1 MDEVCELSLFLK
13 AVGIIVVK
21 WMRVGKYV
29 SVHTCCTEWAPL
41 KQAKKDQFSPRD
53 LSVTSSYENTHE
65 TSESPIDLF
74 KNLKRLLPLEK
85 CIILINA

>member
-1 MDEVCELSLFLK
+1 
-13 AVGIIVVK
+13 
-21 WMRVGKYV
+21 
-29 SVHTCCTEWAPL
+29 L